1 MNFNNSSSIRLAW
14 TRAHASC
21 AQVLR
26 TSIEFEFELQEEY
39 LLELEQ
45 TFCMSNRARIRR
57 YSSSTRLNYKTR
69 GGFLWSVDRW
79 RREAN
84 DRKACDRDT
93 CHHCICATDFTIS
106 WEATITRLEKLS
118 FRCYRSMITVPNTSK
133 FFLKVKG
140 LCSLRIGSVG
150 FEPHL
155 LGNKF
160 KDGVKLFF

>member
-1 MNFNNSSSIRLAW
+1 MLSDQHSRDFFFSRYSKQLALETTDETRRAFGGAW
-14 TRAHASC
+14 TDGEGK
-21 AQVLR
+21 Q
-26 TSIEFEFELQEEY
+26 
-39 LLELEQ
+39 
-45 TFCMSNRARIRR
+45 MS
-57 YSSSTRLNYKTR
+57 
-69 GGFLWSVDRW
+69 
-79 RREAN
+79 
-84 DRKACDRDT
+84 RKACDRDT